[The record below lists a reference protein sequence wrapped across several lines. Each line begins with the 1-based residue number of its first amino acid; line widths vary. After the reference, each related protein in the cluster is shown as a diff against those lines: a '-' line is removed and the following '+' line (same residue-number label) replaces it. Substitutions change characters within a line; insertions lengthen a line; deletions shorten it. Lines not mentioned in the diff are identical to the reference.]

1 MDQEQER
8 LDGLLERARGGDR
21 DALIEL
27 IEAFA
32 DRVRNRIA
40 PKITPHLRSSID
52 EDDVMQVTY
61 LEVVTRLETFVGGGA
76 SGFLAWMSRL
86 AENNLIDAIRMLTA
100 DKRPDPKKRVGATP
114 ISDEDSSAFALID
127 MIGVTVTTPS
137 EGVRD
142 NEIREILNRVLMRL
156 PPDYATVI
164 RLYDLQGRSVTEV
177 AAELNRS
184 EGAVYM
190 LRARAHDRLR
200 ELLPGE
206 SRFFST
212 GDGSA

>member
-1 MDQEQER
+1 MDRER
-8 LDGLLERARGGDR
+8 EHLDGLLDRARGGDR

-27 IEAFA
+27 IEACA
-32 DRVRNRIA
+32 GRVRARIA
-40 PKITPHLRSSID
+40 SKITPHLRSSID

-61 LEVVTRLETFVGGGA
+61 LEVVTRLDTFVGGGSA
-76 SGFLAWMSRL
+76 GFFAWMSRL
-86 AENNLIDAIRMLTA
+86 AENNLIDAVRMLTA
-100 DKRPDPKKRVGATP
+100 DKRPDPKKRVGSAP
-114 ISDEDSSAFALID
+114 ISDEDSSACALID
-127 MIGVTVTTPS
+127 LIGVTVTTPS
-137 EGVRD
+137 EGVRG

-164 RLYDLQGRSVTEV
+164 RLYDLQGHSISEV

-212 GDGSA
+212 GDASA